1 MPASPTAAPVPSGA
15 APGALARSPDGR
27 VDIGR
32 ALRRLIRRA
41 AALAGWPVRLQ
52 WFVTNVAPVE
62 AGGSP
67 VAPPGISVRVG
78 SPEDAAALAPFA
90 RGRQS
95 LAWRFARGD
104 VVLVALLD
112 GQVIGCSWLTRRAL
126 RPWYFP
132 IRVRPSAD
140 AWYNYGLVLA
150 REHRVREL
158 GRMLSR
164 MAMVHAGRHGART
177 IFGHASRFNRVAAA
191 SHRAAGFTTV
201 EDLIGLTLLDR
212 FTVLL
217 YRRRR
222 AGHA

>member
-1 MPASPTAAPVPSGA
+1 
-15 APGALARSPDGR
+15 
-27 VDIGR
+27 
-32 ALRRLIRRA
+32 
-41 AALAGWPVRLQ
+41 
-52 WFVTNVAPVE
+52 
-62 AGGSP
+62 
-67 VAPPGISVRVG
+67 
-78 SPEDAAALAPFA
+78 
-90 RGRQS
+90 
-95 LAWRFARGD
+95 
-104 VVLVALLD
+104 
-112 GQVIGCSWLTRRAL
+112 
-126 RPWYFP
+126 
-132 IRVRPSAD
+132 
-140 AWYNYGLVLA
+140 YGLVLA

-222 AGHA
+222 AGHAGPGPGRVAASAAGGLDGAAGAAGGLGQAGEPHVRAAVRGAAGALQAPGEPRADRRVGARAGPEPLEDRPVRGGIR